1 MEIYFTYGEW
11 LIEQKDFTIWI
22 YKEDVCFCRI
32 PCRKHKSTDDL
43 KSLFSSKNATYQF
56 LGMILLS

>member
-1 MEIYFTYGEW
+1 MEIYFTYGEL

-22 YKEDVCFCRI
+22 YKDDVCFCRI

-43 KSLFSSKNATYQF
+43 KSLLVDF
-56 LGMILLS
+56 LICIGEL